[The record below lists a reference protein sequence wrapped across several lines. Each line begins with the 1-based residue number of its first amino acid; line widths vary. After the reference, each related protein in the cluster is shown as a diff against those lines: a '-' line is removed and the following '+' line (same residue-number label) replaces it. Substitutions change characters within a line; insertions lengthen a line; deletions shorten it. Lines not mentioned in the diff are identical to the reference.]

1 MRQRSHKS
9 KSESEY
15 DSFDPYDQY
24 DTFVKQQKPS
34 VVDE

>member
-9 KSESEY
+9 KPESEY
-15 DSFDPYDQY
+15 DSFDLYDQY
-24 DTFVKQQKPS
+24 NTFVKQQKPS